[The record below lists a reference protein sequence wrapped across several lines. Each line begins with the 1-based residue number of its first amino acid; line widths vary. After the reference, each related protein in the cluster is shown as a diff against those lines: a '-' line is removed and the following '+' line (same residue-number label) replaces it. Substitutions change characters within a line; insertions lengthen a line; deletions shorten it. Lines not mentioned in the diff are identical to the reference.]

1 LNSKTD
7 IIHISAI
14 PDLLVALLF
23 FLLLTFTYI
32 GILRKNKLGSLSG
45 SRLNG
50 LFVFVLISA
59 CMIRSLVV
67 YKLSGNITQENLLPF
82 AADLISAWLIYRLG
96 VKPLGKGPALGICLL
111 FALNPAVIFHASIWF
126 KASSYFI
133 MGLIIVIF
141 ALSSRKRFLFSVIG
155 SLLGYTAALVT
166 GLITYS
172 SFNPWSWM
180 SLVFKHLFVTD
191 TFATLNVFNL
201 FALTGGNGF
210 AASNERML
218 LSYNIWGMILLSAAF
233 IFIGYFFVRIK
244 HPIRL
249 SKIIFILVLLN
260 VSVFVIA
267 PHMRI
272 SYLYPAIPLLLISYI
287 FTKDRRMLQLLLGF
301 SVTHYINASY
311 VHAYSKTAQPL
322 IPHVDGILMV
332 TSLANVVLLF
342 YLIYT
347 GVDIFIK
354 QRVLTMLTM
363 DAEQT
368 EPIASERYNEKLTR
382 RDWLWMSVL
391 TILYTLVAFYNLG
404 SMKAPETQWK
414 PVSLISFYV
423 DLGKSQTIER
433 INAFSGIGEGKLKL
447 EFGVDSPD
455 KWENPLTIETKYTSV
470 YKWIVQPVNYS
481 ARYVKI
487 SVTTPGFNLKELA
500 VYGKFDDK
508 KLPMKIQAIHSEGLL
523 PLDRTEIEKLFDE
536 QDESVYKP
544 TFMDETY
551 FDEIYHPRTAY
562 EHLHLIKPYETT
574 HPPLGKLFIM
584 LGIKIFGMNPFG
596 WRVVGTL
603 FGIGMIPIMYIF
615 GKRLFGRTEYALIG
629 AFLMACDFMHFAQT
643 RIGTIDVYGVFFI
656 MLMYY
661 FMLRFYRLSFYKA
674 TLRQTLRPLFLSGLF
689 FGIGAAS
696 KWIVIYGGA
705 GLALIF
711 LLTLYDRYKE
721 YEAAK
726 RLLHDAKTSIL
737 EERYG
742 EAMGGGAVKEEEVTE
757 PIGGTEAE
765 EAANVTDTE
774 GDFSKKMNAE
784 QIIRLFPKLTAKTVA
799 WCSLFFIIVPA
810 IIYSLSFFPIMAVPG
825 EKHTVTQL
833 VQYQKDMYNYHSK
846 LVATHPFSSAW
857 WEWPLIMRPI
867 WYYNGQEVSAGN
879 VSSIASFGNPAI
891 WWLGLFAVIA
901 AIFVSRQR
909 KDKGMFVILIA
920 YFSQYIPW
928 MLVSRLTFIYH
939 YFAMVPFLILCIVYI
954 MKVILEKKPKLW
966 IYAVAY
972 LTLVFVLFVMF
983 YPVLSGMVINK
994 GYVDVLRWFDSWTF

>member
-1 LNSKTD
+1 LHAKTD
-7 IIHISAI
+7 IVHISAF

-23 FLLLTFTYI
+23 FLLFVFTYI
-32 GILRKNKLGSLSG
+32 GILRLNKLGGLSAL
-45 SRLNG
+45 RLNS
-50 LFVFVLISA
+50 LLAFILLSA
-59 CMIRSLVV
+59 CVIRFLVV
-67 YKLSGNITQENLLPF
+67 YKLSGHIIHENSLPI
-82 AADLISAWLIYRLG
+82 AADLLSAWLIYRLG
-96 VKPLGKGPALGICLL
+96 AKPLGKGPALGICLL

-126 KASSYFI
+126 QAGSYFI
-133 MGLIIVIF
+133 MGLVMVIF
-141 ALSSRKRFLFSVIG
+141 ALTSRRRFLLSVIG
-155 SLLGYTAALVT
+155 SLIGYAAAILT

-172 SFNPWSWM
+172 PFKIGSWI
-180 SLVFKHLFVTD
+180 SQVFTHLFVTD

-210 AASNERML
+210 AAGNERML
-218 LSYNIWGMILLSAAF
+218 LSYTIWGMILLSIAF

-249 SKIIFILVLLN
+249 SKIIFIVLLLN
-260 VSVFVIA
+260 VSVFVLA

-287 FTKDRRMLQLLLGF
+287 LTKDRRMLQLLFGF

-311 VHAYSKTAQPL
+311 VHAFSKTAQPL

-332 TSLANVVLLF
+332 VSLTNVVLLI

-347 GVDIFIK
+347 GIDIFIK
-354 QRVLTMLTM
+354 QRVLTMLTI
-363 DAEQT
+363 DAEQM
-368 EPIASERYNEKLTR
+368 EPAASERYNEKLTR
-382 RDWLWMSVL
+382 KDWLWMSVL
-391 TILYTLVAFYNLG
+391 TILYTVVAFYNLG
-404 SMKAPETQWK
+404 SLKAPETQWK
-414 PVSLISFYV
+414 PVSLTSFYV

-433 INAFSGIGEGKLKL
+433 INVFSGIGEGKFKL
-447 EFGVDSPD
+447 EFGVDTPD
-455 KWENPLTIETKYTSV
+455 IWENPLTVETKYTTV

-500 VYGKFDDK
+500 IYSKFDDK

-523 PLDRTEIEKLFDE
+523 PLDRTEIENLFDE

-603 FGIGMIPIMYIF
+603 FGIGMIPVMYVF
-615 GKRLFGRTEYALIG
+615 GKRLFGRTEYAFIG
-629 AFLMACDFMHFAQT
+629 AFIMACDFMHFAQT

-661 FMLRFYRLSFYKA
+661 FMLRFYRMNFYKVA
-674 TLRQTLRPLFLSGLF
+674 LSQSLRPLFLSGFF

-726 RLLHDAKTSIL
+726 RLLKQAKASML
-737 EERYG
+737 VERYG
-742 EAMGGGAVKEEEVTE
+742 EGIGGGIE
-757 PIGGTEAE
+757 G
-765 EAANVTDTE
+765 DLDE

-799 WCSLFFIIVPA
+799 SCSLFFIIVPA

-825 EKHTVTQL
+825 EKHTVAQL
-833 VQYQKDMYNYHSK
+833 VQYQKDMYDYHSK
-846 LVATHPFSSAW
+846 LVATHPFSSPW
-857 WEWPLIMRPI
+857 WEWPLMMRPI
-867 WYYNGQEVSAGN
+867 WYYNGQEVSPGN

-891 WWLGLFAVIA
+891 WWLGLLAVII

-909 KDKGMFVILIA
+909 KDKGMFVIIIA
-920 YFSQYIPW
+920 YFSQYVPW

-966 IYAVAY
+966 IYAAAY
-972 LTLVFVLFVMF
+972 LTLVLGLFVMF
-983 YPVLSGMVINK
+983 YPVLSGMVVDK
-994 GYVDVLRWFDSWTF
+994 SYVDQVLRWFGSWTF

>member
-1 LNSKTD
+1 LHSNTD
-7 IIHISAI
+7 IVHISAF

-23 FLLLTFTYI
+23 LVLFVFTYI
-32 GILRKNKLGSLSG
+32 GILRLNKLRGLSNASLNA
-45 SRLNG
+45 L
-50 LFVFVLISA
+50 LVFVLISA
-59 CMIRSLVV
+59 SVIRSLVV
-67 YKLSGNITQENLLPF
+67 YKLSGQIHKENLFPI
-82 AADLISAWLIYRLG
+82 AADLISAWLIYRIAAR
-96 VKPLGKGPALGICLL
+96 PLGKGAALGICIL
-111 FALNPAVIFHASIWF
+111 FALNPAVIFHASVWF
-126 KASSYFI
+126 QASSYFI
-133 MGLIIVIF
+133 MGLVLVIF
-141 ALSSRKRFLFSVIG
+141 ALSSRRRFLLSVIG
-155 SLLGYTAALVT
+155 SFIGYAAAVLS
-166 GLITYS
+166 GLISYS
-172 SFNPWSWM
+172 TFKPWSWLG
-180 SLVFKHLFVTD
+180 SVFKHLFVTD

-218 LSYNIWGMILLSAAF
+218 VSYTVWGMILLSAAF
-233 IFIGYFFVRIK
+233 IYIVYFFVRIK

-249 SKIIFILVLLN
+249 SKIIFTVLLFN
-260 VSVFVIA
+260 VFVFVLA

-272 SYLYPAIPLLLISYI
+272 SYLFPVIPLLLASYI
-287 FTKDRRMLQLLLGF
+287 LTKDRRMLQLLFGF
-301 SVTHYINASY
+301 SVTHFINASY
-311 VHAYSKTAQPL
+311 AHAYSQTAQPL

-332 TSLANVVLLF
+332 VSLTNVVLLI
-342 YLIYT
+342 YLVYV
-347 GVDIFIK
+347 GMDVFIK
-354 QRVLTMLTM
+354 KRVLTMLTAELDQM
-363 DAEQT
+363 DLT
-368 EPIASERYNEKLTR
+368 ASSEGFNEKLTR
-382 RDWLWMSVL
+382 KDWLWMSIL

-404 SMKAPETQWK
+404 SMKSPETQWK
-414 PVSLISFYV
+414 PLSLVSFYV
-423 DLGKSQTIER
+423 DLGKSQTIDR
-433 INAFSGIGEGKLKL
+433 INVFSGIGEGKFKL
-447 EFGVDSPD
+447 EFGVDTPD
-455 KWENPLTIETKYTSV
+455 TWEHPLTVETKYTSV

-487 SVTTPGFNLKELA
+487 SVTAPGFNLKELA
-500 VYGKFDDK
+500 IYSKFDDK
-508 KLPMKIQAIHSEGLL
+508 KLPMKIQAVHSEGLL
-523 PLDRTEIEKLFDE
+523 PLDRKEIENLFDE

-615 GKRLFGRTEYALIG
+615 GKRLFGRTEFALIG

-661 FMLRFYRLSFYKA
+661 FMLRFYRMSFYKA
-674 TLRQTLRPLFLSGLF
+674 TLSQTLRPLFLSGLF

-721 YEAAK
+721 YQAAA
-726 RLLHDAKTSIL
+726 RLLKHANAAML
-737 EERYG
+737 EDRYG
-742 EAMGGGAVKEEEVTE
+742 EGAAEDQDEEGFARKV
-757 PIGGTEAE
+757 
-765 EAANVTDTE
+765 
-774 GDFSKKMNAE
+774 NAE
-784 QIIRLFPKLTAKTVA
+784 RIVQLFPKLTVKTVA
-799 WCSLFFIIVPA
+799 WCSLFFIVVPA

-867 WYYNGQEVSAGN
+867 WYYDGKEVSSGN

-891 WWLGLFAVIA
+891 WWLGLLAVIV

-909 KDKGMFVILIA
+909 KDKGMYVVLIA
-920 YFSQYIPW
+920 YFSQYVPW

-939 YFAMVPFLILCIVYI
+939 YFAMVPFLILCIVYL

-972 LTLVFVLFVMF
+972 LTLVFGLFVMF
-983 YPVLSGMVINK
+983 YPVLSGMVVNK
-994 GYVDVLRWFDSWTF
+994 SYVDNVLRWFDSWTF